1 MIFHLDLDAF
11 FISVERILDPSL
23 EGKPVI
29 VGADPR
35 VDAHGQPHGRG
46 VVAACSYET
55 REFGVRSGIPVR
67 QACQLCPTGLFIH
80 GSHKEYSRFSRAVK
94 NILERYAPVLEQASI
109 DEFYLDFTGCER
121 IYGHPYFF
129 ASRIQAEIKRELH
142 LPCSIGIA
150 SNKFVAKV
158 ASDYAKPEGITF
170 VLPGQEV
177 EFLSPLPVERMP
189 GVGEVT
195 QRELNARGF
204 YTIGQIANTSSEY
217 FQIVFGKWGKAIHD
231 HALGKGTEF
240 LIPHDERHEQ
250 KSISREE
257 TYGTD
262 TTDKRV
268 VEKTLFELV
277 EDVCDSLRKENWM
290 ASKVGIK
297 LRYSDFVTL
306 TREKTLSSPT
316 NDDKIIYETA
326 VELFRKAYT
335 RRVSVRLIGVRLTKF
350 CEFSEQE
357 ILFPTIEDKRQKLL
371 KSIDRIRTKY
381 GMEIVRY
388 GVT

>member
-11 FISVERILDPSL
+11 FISVERILNPSL

-29 VGADPR
+29 VGGNPLPNTS
-35 VDAHGQPHGRG
+35 GEPQGRG

-55 REFGVRSGIPVR
+55 REFGVRSGMPVR
-67 QACQLCPTGLFIH
+67 QAYQLCPTGLFIH

-142 LPCSIGIA
+142 LPSSIGIA

-158 ASDYAKPEGITF
+158 ASDYAKPEGITY
-170 VLPGQEV
+170 VYQGQEA
-177 EFLSPLPVERMP
+177 EFLSPLPVETMP

-195 QRELNARGF
+195 QHELNARGF
-204 YTIGQIANTSSEY
+204 YMIGQIANTSSEY
-217 FQIVFGKWGKAIHD
+217 FQIAFGKWGKAIHD
-231 HALGKGTEF
+231 HALGKGTEY
-240 LIPHDERHEQ
+240 LIPHGGKREQ
-250 KSISREE
+250 KSIGHET

-262 TTDKRV
+262 TPDKKV
-268 VEKTLFELV
+268 VEATLFELV
-277 EDVCDSLRKENWM
+277 EDVCNTLRENNWM
-290 ASKVGIK
+290 ARTVNIK

-306 TREKTLSSPT
+306 TRAKTLDKPES
-316 NDDKIIYETA
+316 DDKIIYNTA

-335 RRVSVRLIGVRLTKF
+335 RRVSVRLIGVQLTNF

-371 KSIDRIRTKY
+371 KSIDKIRAKY

-388 GVT
+388 GVA